1 MVRAVGPRPG
11 ALVRPRPRAR
21 RSAPPRPNAGW
32 VAPAPPSRRAPCRPP
47 RPRQHRHAAA
57 RPRSGLART
66 AGRAVVAC
74 LPPAAAGPRLSG
86 GGGAAGA
93 DPPAGPLAPPSPLDP
108 RARGHRRHSA
118 PRPARLA
125 RLYPKPRRRILS
137 YRSTGSL
144 RRLTAERAP
153 RPRAGPRRPPARRS
167 LRLALVVHDSAGR
180 DRRRRGRQR
189 PRLVARPRQVI
200 RPACRPRPRA
210 NRRPDPRG
218 RSSVCSLG
226 LPRPGA
232 KDADV
237 RQATDNPSTSEGQLH
252 LAAAVQPRR
261 FVVAARAVWG
271 AAHRDPRLKRHRV
284 LPLREAEKRRGG
296 PGTKRVQ
303 PTGPPGARGRPPPAI
318 ESRPAGHRRPPPG
331 PTTARQDDS
340 RARRPSQYG
349 STDGMIAATS
359 GPVPDARASAAIA
372 TSPGP
377 RANDTPTTSPAS
389 RGCAQVL
396 LGRGHPRRQ
405 AQASPRASLPIGGR
419 RPADRP
425 HRCGSA
431 YCNRRGQTAELRN
444 SLHGRQH

>member
-1 MVRAVGPRPG
+1 MRRRPARGRGPTSTARWTSVTLAAASTPTPSTRYSRASIATRAEQRGARGWPRPSTRTG
-11 ALVRPRPRAR
+11 RSQPPIATPRSPSWPGLRRNRRCTRLADGSRRRPRPSALVHPRPRAR

-144 RRLTAERAP
+144 RRWPAERAP

-189 PRLVARPRQVI
+189 PRLVARPRHSSG
-200 RPACRPRPRA
+200 PRVG
-210 NRRPDPRG
+210 RPDPGQPPPRPARTLKRLLAGPPPPWGKGRRLWAGNRQPQHERRPTAPCRG
-218 RSSVCSLG
+218 RAATAVRSSGHGCLG
-226 LPRPGA
+226 
-232 KDADV
+232 
-237 RQATDNPSTSEGQLH
+237 S
-252 LAAAVQPRR
+252 
-261 FVVAARAVWG
+261 
-271 AAHRDPRLKRHRV
+271 
-284 LPLREAEKRRGG
+284 
-296 PGTKRVQ
+296 
-303 PTGPPGARGRPPPAI
+303 GPPRPPPQA
-318 ESRPAGHRRPPPG
+318 
-331 PTTARQDDS
+331 
-340 RARRPSQYG
+340 PSG
-349 STDGMIAATS
+349 AAVT
-359 GPVPDARASAAIA
+359 
-372 TSPGP
+372 
-377 RANDTPTTSPAS
+377 
-389 RGCAQVL
+389 
-396 LGRGHPRRQ
+396 
-405 AQASPRASLPIGGR
+405 GG
-419 RPADRP
+419 
-425 HRCGSA
+425 G
-431 YCNRRGQTAELRN
+431 E
-444 SLHGRQH
+444 